1 MAIKTTIASMQA
13 ASRALESE
21 DVRDVKRLQVHKQTR
36 LCKFFAVGQCTRG
49 SACAFA
55 HGQEKLRQQP
65 DFSKTRL
72 CADFME
78 LGSCAEGDGCKFS
91 HGKHELRPGSAAKI
105 GRPSKAARAKANE
118 EKPDP
123 TELQARSFQLKQSL
137 HDQAALRLMMQSAA
151 GTGPA
156 TAATT
161 ATAATVPSPE
171 TKAEKTPA
179 APALVGEVKKPKP
192 QQPDTLKAVSP
203 SLDLEKPQ
211 SSFSRQT
218 TWEGVEGASAAFSR
232 GTSLASDAEM
242 PFAPQVSAQ
251 SAGSPV
257 SPIRELPELKEAI
270 MVQVK
275 NTFIEVSDSDN
286 DKEQEFKEGLRRSQS
301 MPLF

>member
-78 LGSCAEGDGCKFS
+78 LGSCAEGDGCKFA

-203 SLDLEKPQ
+203 SLDLEKPRRR
-211 SSFSRQT
+211 RQRRFQPRH
-218 TWEGVEGASAAFSR
+218 V
-232 GTSLASDAEM
+232 
-242 PFAPQVSAQ
+242 
-251 SAGSPV
+251 AG
-257 SPIRELPELKEAI
+257 
-270 MVQVK
+270 Q
-275 NTFIEVSDSDN
+275 
-286 DKEQEFKEGLRRSQS
+286 
-301 MPLF
+301 